1 MLERRH
7 HPQGLRV
14 VVEAAMDAQAR
25 VERPLAGMAERRV
38 AEVVGERQRL
48 GQILIEP
55 QLAGERAGDL
65 GYFQGVGQ
73 AGAVMIAFVEH
84 ENLGFVLQAPESRGM
99 NHPVAVA
106 PERAAGPAWRLR
118 KLPPAAQVGVAG
130 IDRARGCHSN

>member
-1 MLERRH
+1 M
-7 HPQGLRV
+7 G
-14 VVEAAMDAQAR
+14 AQAG
-25 VERPLAGMAERRV
+25 VERPLAGMAERRM

-65 GYFQGVGQ
+65 GHFQGVGQ
-73 AGAVMIAFVEH
+73 AGAVVIAFVEH
-84 ENLGFVLQAPESRGM
+84 ENLGFVLQTPESRGM

-118 KLPPAAQVGVAG
+118 KLPAAAQVGVAG